1 MLSEHVHAES
11 LFITIPGGVVK
22 EEFLIS
28 DDTGEKKQQIN
39 KKTPKHQMNS
49 PKSQQKIL
57 ETFPFVHILSS
68 GSN

>member
-11 LFITIPGGVVK
+11 LFITIPGGEVK

-39 KKTPKHQMNS
+39 KKNPKTPNEF
-49 PKSQQKIL
+49 PQKPA
-57 ETFPFVHILSS
+57 EDMGDLSLCS
-68 GSN
+68 HSKFWK